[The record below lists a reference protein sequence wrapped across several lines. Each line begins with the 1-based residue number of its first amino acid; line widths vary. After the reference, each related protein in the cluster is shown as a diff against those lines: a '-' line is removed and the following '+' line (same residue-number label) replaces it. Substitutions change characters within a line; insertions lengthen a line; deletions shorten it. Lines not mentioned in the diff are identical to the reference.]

1 MYGGGCAGCM
11 GLRGA
16 EMGVPTLAGKEAVEP
31 FVR

>member
-1 MYGGGCAGCM
+1 MQEDAI

-16 EMGVPTLAGKEAVEP
+16 EMGVLTLVRKEAVEH

>member
-1 MYGGGCAGCM
+1 MQEDAI

-16 EMGVPTLAGKEAVEP
+16 EMGVLTLARKEAVEH

>member
-1 MYGGGCAGCM
+1 MREDAM

-16 EMGVPTLAGKEAVEP
+16 EMGVLTLAGKEAVEP